1 MKLVTAQ
8 EMKEIDKLAMT
19 KYGVPGLVLMDA
31 AAKQVADAV
40 VKMLSEQAEAAGTAL
55 ASTIGCGTEGAAG
68 RATAKAASLGKVVI
82 LCGGGNN
89 GGDGFGA
96 ARWLMSYGVEVKVF
110 LIGTTEDKIA
120 GDAASE
126 LSMFKAAGGRLN
138 VIASEAE
145 WLTLELALERASVVV
160 DAILGTGFSGELRPA
175 AQRACQLLNQL
186 GKQVVA
192 VDVPT
197 GINADDGSACQDAVQ
212 ADVTV
217 TMALPKTG
225 LLLYPG
231 KRLCGSV
238 LVAGIGMPAQLVD
251 DYPSHKYRITAP
263 MVQRLLP
270 LRAEDAHKGDAGRVV
285 VCAGSPGFTGA
296 AALCAH
302 AAVKAGAGLVSLLTP
317 LSSREVLAVKLTEVM
332 VHGLLER
339 MPGVLGSAAASDVLA
354 RANKADVLAIGPGL
368 GLSDS
373 TQQTVRDILA
383 KSEVPVVIDADAIT
397 ALKDNT
403 DVLSKMTA
411 PKVLTP
417 HAGEM
422 ARLTGLAVEDIN
434 KNRIT
439 IAQKYAQEWQ
449 AVVVLKGAP
458 TVVACPDGTVYVNS
472 TGTSALATGGSGDV
486 LTGII
491 AGLTAQGISLAEAA
505 VCGVYLHGLAGSLA
519 CADVGLAAGEITAHV
534 AAAREIVQRE
544 AAKIC
549 TKSLKMLK

>member
-8 EMKEIDKLAMT
+8 EMKEIDKLAIE

-40 VKMLSEQAEAAGTAL
+40 VDLLKD
-55 ASTIGCGTEGAAG
+55 
-68 RATAKAASLGKVVI
+68 AASAEHASVAGVSKACAASSQLGKVVV

-110 LIGTTEDKIA
+110 LIGTSEDKIT

-126 LSMFKAAGGRLN
+126 LAMFKAAGGRLST
-138 VIASEAE
+138 VAADED
-145 WLTLELALERASVVV
+145 WLTTELALERASVVV
-160 DAILGTGFSGELRPA
+160 DAILGTGFAGELRPPA
-175 AQRACQLLNQL
+175 KRACQLMNELARH
-186 GKQVVA
+186 VVA

-197 GINADDGSACQDAVQ
+197 GVNADDGSACADAVQ
-212 ADVTV
+212 ANVTV

-231 KRLCGSV
+231 KRLCGSIV
-238 LVAGIGMPAQLVD
+238 VANIGMPSQLVND
-251 DYPSHKYRITAP
+251 FPSHKYRITAD
-263 MVQRLLP
+263 MVRRLLP

-285 VCAGSPGFTGA
+285 ICAGSPGFTGA
-296 AALCAH
+296 AALCSH

-317 LSSREVLAVKLTEVM
+317 LASREVLAVKLTEVM

-339 MPGVLGSAAASDVLA
+339 MPGVLGSAAASDVLT

-373 TQQTVRDILA
+373 TQQAVRDILA
-383 KSEVPVVIDADAIT
+383 KAEVPVVIDADALT
-397 ALKDNT
+397 ALKDDT
-403 DVLSKMTA
+403 ELLAKMAA

-422 ARLTGLAVEDIN
+422 ARLTGLAVEEIN
-434 KNRIT
+434 KNRID
-439 IAQKYAQEWQ
+439 IAQKYAQAWQ
-449 AVVVLKGAP
+449 AVLVLKGAP

-472 TGTSALATGGSGDV
+472 TGTKALATGGSGDV

-491 AGLTAQGISLAEAA
+491 AGLAAQGVSLAEAA

-519 CADVGLAAGEITAHV
+519 CDDVGLAAGEIAS
-534 AAAREIVQRE
+534 QLS
-544 AAKIC
+544 AAKRIIAKDDANVC
-549 TKSLKMLK
+549 NSSIKMLK